1 MTNNRVKQ
9 NLTVH
14 VQKSR
19 FVTINNFAFIVNRL
33 EHLITSTCAYQSC
46 LVATEKVKIVSIV
59 RASVVGRNT
68 TSAYNLLSR

>member
-14 VQKSR
+14 VHKSR
-19 FVTINNFAFIVNRL
+19 VVT
-33 EHLITSTCAYQSC
+33 ITSTCAYQSC